1 MCAAVVDEVGCI
13 AEFLRESLLF
23 IGGEDSLL
31 LFCFVLEYPI
41 GTSVFR
47 PNTALLSQS
56 IPSLRLCVLIAF
68 QTPRESLYINN
79 STREDVLLFVSL
91 KASVRV

>member
-1 MCAAVVDEVGCI
+1 MRWVV
-13 AEFLRESLLF
+13 LRSFFEKVSLF
-23 IGGEDSLL
+23 IGRYDSLL

-41 GTSVFR
+41 GASVFR

-56 IPSLRLCVLIAF
+56 IPSLRLCVVIAF
-68 QTPRESLYINN
+68 QTPRESLYIKN

-91 KASVRV
+91 KASVRVQKS